1 MSSAAFIKFL
11 PNEEILDLSK
21 LEAFADDKLN
31 ITQKLTPVLKMV
43 KHIVERGKMHFL
55 LPVPPPP
62 HVFKHFLGLDRSN
75 SNSFGKRLN

>member
-62 HVFKHFLGLDRSN
+62 PPCFQTLSWFGSFKLELFW
-75 SNSFGKRLN
+75 